1 MALLIFLSLDK
12 FVLLRQPL
20 FFCSFVFL
28 VFEAEQFIINHLIG
42 LFPAQTHLL

>member
-12 FVLLRQPL
+12 FLLLRQPH
-20 FFCSFVFL
+20 FFSFVFL

-42 LFPAQTHLL
+42 LFPAQSYLL